1 MARPASIGPTE
12 GELSILRVFWEQGPG
27 TVRQINRA
35 LNRAKQTGYTTTL
48 KLMQIML
55 TKGLLL
61 RDESERPQ
69 VYSAAITRDQA
80 ERQLVGDLLHR
91 VFDGSA
97 SQFVQ
102 QVLAAKRASPA
113 EMAEI
118 RQMLRD
124 FGKGKS

>member
-12 GELSILRVFWEQGPG
+12 GELSILRVFWKQGPG

-35 LNRAKQTGYTTTL
+35 LNRTKRTGYTTTL

-55 TKGLLL
+55 AKGLLH

-69 VYSAAITRDQA
+69 VYSTAITKDQA

-91 VFDGSA
+91 VFGGSA

-124 FGKGKS
+124 FEKGKS

>member
-1 MARPASIGPTE
+1 MARPASTGPTD
-12 GELSILRVFWEQGPG
+12 GELSILRVFWRQGPS
-27 TVRQINRA
+27 TVRQIHRF
-35 LNRAKQTGYTTTL
+35 LHRTKQTGYTTTL

-55 TKGLLL
+55 QKGLLR

-69 VYSAAITRDQA
+69 VYSPTITQDQA
-80 ERQLVGDLLHR
+80 ERQLVGDLLER

-102 QVLAAKRASPA
+102 QVLAAKKASPA

-118 RQMLRD
+118 RRMLR
-124 FGKGKS
+124 GVEKEKS